1 MRVRE
6 KNDLRQW
13 FKFFLVGITEM
24 AKSGIET
31 FDNILKLQKKVG
43 VQIQTLR
50 SRAPNAQKVLNA
62 LYRSPVIDAA
72 KVSKAAKVSPASAY
86 KLVADLERFGILK
99 EITGGK
105 RGRTYMFDAY
115 VKLFR

>member
-1 MRVRE
+1 ME
-6 KNDLRQW
+6 
-13 FKFFLVGITEM
+13 
-24 AKSGIET
+24 A
-31 FDNILKLQKKVG
+31 
-43 VQIQTLR
+43 QIQTLG

-72 KVSKAAKVSPASAY
+72 RVGKIVKISAASAY

-105 RGRTYMFDAY
+105 RGRMYMFDAY